1 MARNGL
7 VEPFWRVGVYWIEG
21 NFDWVHWVELRGI
34 GIAPSV
40 YRTVVR
46 VLPGTSPPIALYYW
60 TIIEGAEIR
69 SELYRTNVRR
79 TNVPERMY

>member
-1 MARNGL
+1 MEGW
-7 VEPFWRVGVYWIEG
+7 VEG

-46 VLPGTSPPIALYYW
+46 VSRETCPPIYPLLLDNNRWLGNDLHYVN
-60 TIIEGAEIR
+60 
-69 SELYRTNVRR
+69 RTNVRR
-79 TNVPERMY
+79 TYVPEHMF

>member
-7 VEPFWRVGVYWIEG
+7 VEPFLRVGVYWVEG
-21 NFDWVHWVELRGI
+21 NFDWVELGGI

-46 VLPGTSPPIALYYW
+46 VSRETSPPYTLYYW
-60 TIIEGAEIR
+60 IIITG
-69 SELYRTNVRR
+69 
-79 TNVPERMY
+79 

>member
-21 NFDWVHWVELRGI
+21 NFDWGTLGGI

-46 VLPGTSPPIALYYW
+46 VLPGTSPPYCPLLLDNNR
-60 TIIEGAEIR
+60 G
-69 SELYRTNVRR
+69 
-79 TNVPERMY
+79 

>member
-21 NFDWVHWVELRGI
+21 NFDWVELGGI

-46 VLPGTSPPIALYYW
+46 VSRETYPPIYPLLLDNNNW
-60 TIIEGAEIR
+60 
-69 SELYRTNVRR
+69 
-79 TNVPERMY
+79 